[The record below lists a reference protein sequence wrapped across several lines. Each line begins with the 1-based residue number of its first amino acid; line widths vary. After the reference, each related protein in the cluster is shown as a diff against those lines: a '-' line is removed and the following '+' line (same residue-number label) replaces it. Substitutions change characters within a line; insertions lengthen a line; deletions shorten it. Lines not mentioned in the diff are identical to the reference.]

1 MTHEKIAHLTNI
13 HRTNLTDLFNSKRMV
28 GPKVAKRI
36 AAYLGEPDWRK
47 FVHMPGAELKQIL
60 LPEKR
65 ISNS

>member
-1 MTHEKIAHLTNI
+1 MSQNRLAENI
-13 HRTNLTDLFNSKRMV
+13 GFQCGFFSDILNDKRLV